1 MSLNYAFP
9 SAYYFPSYLLKIL
22 ILKKSPFRKETLT
35 FLTKLTLIIY
45 VQILLILLSS
55 KSRNFHDR
63 SITNSSMGQIIYYLF
78 HYFERL
84 KGPKITA

>member
-1 MSLNYAFP
+1 MNLNYPFP
-9 SAYYFPSYLLKIL
+9 SAYYSPSYPLKNL
-22 ILKKSPFRKETLT
+22 ILKKSHFRKETLT
-35 FLTKLTLIIY
+35 FLTKIILIIY

-78 HYFERL
+78 HYFVRI
-84 KGPKITA
+84 KGPKVTV